1 MWFPRAK
8 LEIIELDSAPIAAGI
23 AEKQD
28 SPAPSSVT
36 TGGYAF
42 LTEIGGT
49 SGQFWIMGQF
59 QLEGTAINSLVQNQA
74 GGMVL
79 NFVQPAGTLKVS
91 TNGRGTFQENTNQG
105 ARNFTLYMVSSSKML
120 LLETDT
126 TYAAHAAS
134 GVAELQQPPGVDGF
148 LTSTLN
154 NSFILSAADT
164 SESNVALVAQVVVD
178 GLGHITGIEDVS
190 QPQPG
195 NPSQIMVSTVAL
207 DADYSS
213 PQPTS
218 GLTMASVNNSP
229 NNTALQSLNLYL
241 ISPNAALVLGLS
253 PTNVDGIMVLQ

>member
-1 MWFPRAK
+1 
-8 LEIIELDSAPIAAGI
+8 
-23 AEKQD
+23 
-28 SPAPSSVT
+28 
-36 TGGYAF
+36 
-42 LTEIGGT
+42 
-49 SGQFWIMGQF
+49 MGEF
-59 QLEGTAINSLVQNQA
+59 QVEGTAINRLEQYQA

-79 NFVQPAGTLKVS
+79 NFVPPAGMLNVS
-91 TNGRGTFQENTNQG
+91 TNGRGTFQENTGQG
-105 ARNFTLYMVSSSKML
+105 ARNFTLYMVSSSKMF

-134 GVAELQQPPGVDGF
+134 GVAELQQPPGDGF
-148 LTSTLN
+148 LTGTLN

-195 NPSQIMVSTVAL
+195 NPSQITVSTVAL

-218 GLTMASVNNSP
+218 GLATASVSNSP

-253 PTNVDGIMVLQ
+253 PTNVNGIMVVQ